1 MYKDLIRLFPDY
13 PQKGI
18 NFVDWMPVMGNPEAY
33 NRLIDDMVDLVKDLK
48 IDKIAGL
55 ESRGYFLGV
64 PIAQRLKV
72 GVVPIR
78 KRGKLPGE
86 CLSQDYILEYAKAA
100 IEIQADAVKPGEHIL
115 VVDDLL
121 ATGGTMEAANKLLS
135 NITTNINDVFFI
147 ELTDLNGKETLSRPS
162 RSLLKMKEK

>member
-1 MYKDLIRLFPDY
+1 M
-13 PQKGI
+13 
-18 NFVDWMPVMGNPEAY
+18 
-33 NRLIDDMVDLVKDLK
+33 
-48 IDKIAGL
+48 
-55 ESRGYFLGV
+55 
-64 PIAQRLKV
+64 
-72 GVVPIR
+72 
-78 KRGKLPGE
+78 
-86 CLSQDYILEYAKAA
+86 
-100 IEIQADAVKPGEHIL
+100 KPGEHIL